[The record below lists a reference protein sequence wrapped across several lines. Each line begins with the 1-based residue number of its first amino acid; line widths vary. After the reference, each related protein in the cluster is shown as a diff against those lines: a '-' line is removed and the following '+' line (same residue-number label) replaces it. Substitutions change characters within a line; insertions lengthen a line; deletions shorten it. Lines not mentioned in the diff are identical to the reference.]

1 MKQLF
6 LATIT
11 LATLLCQFSCSS
23 SSFVSYDS
31 NIESI
36 IVTSNESNVRGLSML
51 GYITVTYKI
60 PMFSEMTED
69 EMRQGAIQRLKKKAK
84 KEGAKVVLI
93 TEESF
98 TPFDPTYKIRE
109 LFINDDIPKCM
120 LINDVIWT

>member
-1 MKQLF
+1 
-6 LATIT
+6 
-11 LATLLCQFSCSS
+11 
-23 SSFVSYDS
+23 
-31 NIESI
+31 
-36 IVTSNESNVRGLSML
+36 
-51 GYITVTYKI
+51 
-60 PMFSEMTED
+60 MFSEGMTED

-93 TEESF
+93 IEESF

>member
-98 TPFDPTYKIRE
+98 TPFDPTYKIRGTVY
-109 LFINDDIPKCM
+109 K
-120 LINDVIWT
+120 